1 MWKREEAVKPGSGQ
15 STPTGQTAPSH
26 GSASGSPQ
34 PEAGQQDGRN
44 VVNVGKSVVI
54 KGALH
59 GSEDLTIEGQVE
71 GTIRA
76 QVVAK
81 ALVVLGAVND
91 TIAVPEKG
99 DIRGGGTVDGDIV
112 SPRVAIAEGARFCGR
127 VAMPRTSVPPRQAQ
141 QPYNAVAWAAMTAR
155 RRRPA
160 TSPRV
165 PRPLAGSSLWPGRD
179 RRRTEGRCPAPAAPP
194 ARGREDHRHKARLTD
209 GEVGWYCRLEVR
221 S

>member
-1 MWKREEAVKPGSGQ
+1 MWEREEAGKRGSGQ

-26 GSASGSPQ
+26 GSASGLPQ
-34 PEAGQQDGRN
+34 SEAGQQDGRD

-54 KGALH
+54 KGELH
-59 GSEDLTIEGQVE
+59 GSENLTIEGQVE
-71 GTIRA
+71 GKIKA
-76 QVVAK
+76 QVFAK

-91 TIAVPEKG
+91 NIAVSEKG
-99 DIRGGGTVDGDIV
+99 DIRDGGAVDSDIV
-112 SPRVAIAEGARFCGR
+112 SPRVAIAEGAYFCGSADMQR
-127 VAMPRTSVPPRQAQ
+127 QLVPPRQAQ

-165 PRPLAGSSLWPGRD
+165 PRSLAGSCLWPGRD
-179 RRRTEGRCPAPAAPP
+179 RRRTEWRCPATAAPP
-194 ARGREDHRHKARLTD
+194 ARGREDQRHKARLTD
-209 GEVGWYCRLEVR
+209 GEVGWYCRLEVG

>member
-26 GSASGSPQ
+26 GSASGLPQ
-34 PEAGQQDGRN
+34 SEAGQQDGRN

-76 QVVAK
+76 QVVAR

-99 DIRGGGTVDGDIV
+99 DIRDGGTVDGDIV
-112 SPRVAIAEGARFCGR
+112 SPRVAIAEGARFCGS
-127 VAMPRTSVPPRQAQ
+127 VAMPRT
-141 QPYNAVAWAAMTAR
+141 
-155 RRRPA
+155 
-160 TSPRV
+160 
-165 PRPLAGSSLWPGRD
+165 
-179 RRRTEGRCPAPAAPP
+179 
-194 ARGREDHRHKARLTD
+194 
-209 GEVGWYCRLEVR
+209 
-221 S
+221 

>member
-1 MWKREEAVKPGSGQ
+1 MRKREEAVKPGS
-15 STPTGQTAPSH
+15 
-26 GSASGSPQ
+26 
-34 PEAGQQDGRN
+34 GQQDGRN

-76 QVVAK
+76 QVVAR

-99 DIRGGGTVDGDIV
+99 DIRDGGTVDGDIV
-112 SPRVAIAEGARFCGR
+112 SPRVAIAEGARFCGS

-165 PRPLAGSSLWPGRD
+165 PRSLAGSYTCGLDATGGAQRGGGRPPPPLRPAAARTNGTRRDSRTVRWDGTAAWRWGRD
-179 RRRTEGRCPAPAAPP
+179 R
-194 ARGREDHRHKARLTD
+194 
-209 GEVGWYCRLEVR
+209 
-221 S
+221 